1 MPALTD
7 LVLRAMA
14 DPTRRSILRH
24 VRDHELSAG
33 AIAAQFPGISR
44 PAVSQHLRVLTETE
58 LVTVRPVGNCRFYRL
73 CPEAPPDVVAF
84 LDEMWSDK
92 LASLKAAAERR
103 AQP

>member
-24 VRDHELSAG
+24 VRDQELPAG
-33 AIAAQFPGISR
+33 AIAAQFPAISR
-44 PAVSQHLRVLTETE
+44 PAVSQHLRVLTETG
-58 LVTVRPVGNCRFYRL
+58 LVTVRPVGNCRLHRL
-73 CPEAPPDVVAF
+73 CPEPPPDVVAF
-84 LDEMWSDK
+84 LDEIWSD
-92 LASLKAAAERR
+92 KAAAERR